1 MKIQYTLVL
10 FALFILNCKNANTP
24 NYDFGNYT
32 YSTTGVRNDQ
42 NGTLLVKTMATGIN
56 YEEVK
61 KNALRKTLLD
71 VMLKGITNGCSDCK
85 KDPLFLNRQ
94 NDPKTKYF
102 VQNFFENKDVLEK
115 YATIT
120 TELATWEQKRDLKY
134 TQNQP
139 LGFEVLV
146 KYEDLKHLIKTSV
159 LYEN

>member
-42 NGTLLVKTMATGIN
+42 NGTLLVKTMATGKN
-56 YEEVK
+56 Y
-61 KNALRKTLLD
+61 D

>member
-1 MKIQYTLVL
+1 MKIQYTLIL
-10 FALFILNCKNANTP
+10 CALFILNCKNANTP

-42 NGTLLVKTMATGIN
+42 NGTLLVKTMATGKN

>member
-32 YSTTGVRNDQ
+32 YTTTGVRNDQ
-42 NGTLLVKTMATGIN
+42 NGTLLVKTMATGKN

>member
-42 NGTLLVKTMATGIN
+42 NGTLLVKTMATGKN

-120 TELATWEQKRDLKY
+120 TELSKKKKKRDLKY

>member
-42 NGTLLVKTMATGIN
+42 NGTLLVKTMATGKN

-85 KDPLFLNRQ
+85 KEPLFLNRQ

>member
-32 YSTTGVRNDQ
+32 YTTTGVRNDQ
-42 NGTLLVKTMATGIN
+42 NGTLLVKTMATGKN

-85 KDPLFLNRQ
+85 KDPLFLNRK

>member
-42 NGTLLVKTMATGIN
+42 NGTLLVKTMATGKN

-61 KNALRKTLLD
+61 KNELRKTLLD

>member
-24 NYDFGNYT
+24 NYDFRKYT
-32 YSTTGVRNDQ
+32 YSSTSVRNDQ
-42 NGTLLVKTMATGIN
+42 NGSLLVKTMTTRKN
-56 YEEVK
+56 YEVVK

>member
-1 MKIQYTLVL
+1 MKIKYTLLL
-10 FALFILNCKNANTP
+10 FALFLLNCKNANTP

-32 YSTTGVRNDQ
+32 YTTTGVRNDQ
-42 NGTLLVKTMATGIN
+42 NGTLLVKTMATGKN

-61 KNALRKTLLD
+61 NNALRKTLLD

-102 VQNFFENKDVLEK
+102 VQNFFEKKDVLEK

-120 TELATWEQKRDLKY
+120 TELATWEQKRDLQY

>member
-42 NGTLLVKTMATGIN
+42 NGTLLVKTMATGKN

-61 KNALRKTLLD
+61 KNALRKTILD

>member
-24 NYDFGNYT
+24 NYDFGNCT

-42 NGTLLVKTMATGIN
+42 NGTLLVKTMATGKN

>member
-42 NGTLLVKTMATGIN
+42 NGTLLVKTMATGKN

-61 KNALRKTLLD
+61 QNALRKTLLD

>member
-32 YSTTGVRNDQ
+32 YTTTGVRNDQ
-42 NGTLLVKTMATGIN
+42 NGTLLVKTMATGKN

-85 KDPLFLNRQ
+85 KDPLFLNLQ

>member
-10 FALFILNCKNANTP
+10 FALFFLNCKNANTP

-42 NGTLLVKTMATGIN
+42 NGTLLVKTMATGKN

>member
-42 NGTLLVKTMATGIN
+42 NGTLLVKTMATGKN

-115 YATIT
+115 
-120 TELATWEQKRDLKY
+120 
-134 TQNQP
+134 
-139 LGFEVLV
+139 
-146 KYEDLKHLIKTSV
+146 
-159 LYEN
+159 

>member
-42 NGTLLVKTMATGIN
+42 NGTLLVKTMATGKN

-94 NDPKTKYF
+94 NDPKTKYL

>member
-42 NGTLLVKTMATGIN
+42 NGTLLVKTMATGKN

-134 TQNQP
+134 TQNEP

>member
-42 NGTLLVKTMATGIN
+42 NGTLLVKTMATGKN

-85 KDPLFLNRQ
+85 KDPLSLNRQ

>member
-32 YSTTGVRNDQ
+32 YTTTGVRNDQ
-42 NGTLLVKTMATGIN
+42 NGTLLVKTMATGKN

-139 LGFEVLV
+139 LGFEVVV

>member
-42 NGTLLVKTMATGIN
+42 NGTLLVKTMATGKN

-85 KDPLFLNRQ
+85 KDPLFLNLQ

>member
-1 MKIQYTLVL
+1 MKIQYTLIL
-10 FALFILNCKNANTP
+10 SALFMLSCKNANTP
-24 NYDFGNYT
+24 NYDFGNYA

-42 NGTLLVKTMATGIN
+42 NGTILVKNMATGKD

-61 KNALRKTLLD
+61 RNALRKAIQD
-71 VMLKGITNGCSDCK
+71 VMLTGITKGCSDCM

-102 VQNFFENKDVLEK
+102 VQNFFENRDVLDR
-115 YATIT
+115 YASIT
-120 TELATWEQKRDLKY
+120 REFATWEQKRDLKY

-139 LGFEVLV
+139 LGFEILV

>member
-1 MKIQYTLVL
+1 MKIQFTLVL
-10 FALFILNCKNANTP
+10 FALFILSCKNANTP

-32 YSTTGVRNDQ
+32 YATTGVRNDQ
-42 NGTLLVKTMATGIN
+42 NGTLLVKTMATGKD

-61 KNALRKTLLD
+61 RNALRKVIVD

>member
-42 NGTLLVKTMATGIN
+42 NGTLLVKTMATGKN

>member
-42 NGTLLVKTMATGIN
+42 NGTLLVKTMATGKN

-102 VQNFFENKDVLEK
+102 VQSFFENKDVLEK

>member
-42 NGTLLVKTMATGIN
+42 NGTLLVKTMATGKN

-139 LGFEVLV
+139 FGFEVLV